1 MKRAVVVGAGVIGLA
16 CAYSLRKR
24 DYEVT
29 IVDATR
35 PGAGASEGNAG
46 WITPSLSMPVPAPG
60 MVGQSLRWMLRSD
73 SPLYI
78 KPTLDPRR
86 IRWLFGLLRNC
97 NETSYSHGLEA
108 TARLNE
114 RTFELFDA
122 LQADGVEFEMGT
134 AGLLFCF
141 LDPGKRDR
149 MLDGL
154 ASVKSLGY
162 SPLPMS
168 ASEMQ
173 DLEPQLGDQIEE
185 GILVEQERQ
194 VRPESL
200 VAGYV
205 KRLLEEGAEVVV
217 GSPIDGFDR
226 SGGSIVGV
234 RNGEDSI
241 EADEIVIAAGVH
253 TGRLARL
260 LGVRLPIDAGKG
272 YSLHYEPAPIEVNHA
287 LYLYEARVAVTSF
300 DGAIRLAGTME
311 FSGINTRLQ
320 PKRVDGIIRSADRYL
335 RGWPADA
342 KGRAWAGM
350 RAMVPDGLPVIGRI
364 AGNVTVASGHSMLG
378 VTLAPVTGEL
388 VAASIAEA
396 RTPGVLRP
404 FDPLRFTRNRALRLR
419 S

>member
-16 CAYSLRKR
+16 CAYSLCKR
-24 DYEVT
+24 DYDVT
-29 IVDATR
+29 IVDAAR
-35 PGAGASEGNAG
+35 PGAGASDGNAG

-86 IRWLFGLLRNC
+86 IKWLFGLLRNC
-97 NETSYSHGLEA
+97 NETSYLHGLEA
-108 TARLNE
+108 TACLNE

-122 LQADGVEFEMGT
+122 LQADGVEFEMHK

-141 LDPGKRDR
+141 LDPGKREHL
-149 MLDGL
+149 LDDL
-154 ASVKSLGY
+154 ARIEVLGY
-162 SPLPMS
+162 SPLSMS
-168 ASEMQ
+168 RLQMQ
-173 DLEPQLGDQIEE
+173 DLEPQLADQVEE
-185 GILVEQERQ
+185 GILVEEERQ

-200 VAGYV
+200 VSGYV
-205 KRLLEEGAEVVV
+205 KRLSEEGVELVV
-217 GSPIDGFDR
+217 GSPVGGFEQ

-234 RNGEDSI
+234 TNGEGSI
-241 EADEIVIAAGVH
+241 EADEIVIAAGAH
-253 TGRLARL
+253 TGRLARQ

-272 YSLHYEPAPIEVNHA
+272 YSLHYEPAPIEVDHA
-287 LYLYEARVAVTSF
+287 LYLYEARVAVTPF

-311 FSGINTRLQ
+311 FSGINTLLQ
-320 PKRVDGIIRSADRYL
+320 PKRVDAIERSAGRYL

-350 RAMVPDGLPVIGRI
+350 RPIAPDGLPVIGRI

-388 VAASIAEA
+388 VAESIAEA
-396 RTPGVLRP
+396 RTPDVLRP
-404 FDPLRFTRNRALRLR
+404 FDPLRFTRNRARRLEV
-419 S
+419 